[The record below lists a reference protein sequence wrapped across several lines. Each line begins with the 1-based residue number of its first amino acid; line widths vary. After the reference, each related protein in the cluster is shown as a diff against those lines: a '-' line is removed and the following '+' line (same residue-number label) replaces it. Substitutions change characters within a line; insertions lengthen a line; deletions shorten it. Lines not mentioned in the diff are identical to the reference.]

1 LFLKLNIN
9 KECNFIKNKFNE
21 LKKAK
26 IEFEQIIVYHNK
38 LKLNNLNQLL
48 DLFKLALGYE
58 QSNLAKLLEQQ
69 NDKTSNDFKL
79 FLQDNIYKLEQNN
92 YTVELNEINSMINDE
107 YQMLLRQIEQ
117 ADIYNKQIEN
127 LEIEINNINKQIEN
141 YEKDKQIILQLNFN
155 KNKISELKSWKIKY
169 KIICEE
175 LSDLKYKLENING
188 FEYNVEIYK
197 QINSLKNQIQIITQN
212 IINTNNDFAN
222 NNNEYKQLKANK
234 QNYIKF
240 IEQIIGYNSLINIYE
255 NIIKITGPKGI
266 PRQITTNRRYG

>member
-117 ADIYNKQIEN
+117 ADIYNKQIE
-127 LEIEINNINKQIEN
+127 INNINKQIEN
-141 YEKDKQIILQLNFN
+141 YEKDKQI
-155 KNKISELKSWKIKY
+155 
-169 KIICEE
+169 
-175 LSDLKYKLENING
+175 
-188 FEYNVEIYK
+188 
-197 QINSLKNQIQIITQN
+197 
-212 IINTNNDFAN
+212 
-222 NNNEYKQLKANK
+222 
-234 QNYIKF
+234 
-240 IEQIIGYNSLINIYE
+240 
-255 NIIKITGPKGI
+255 
-266 PRQITTNRRYG
+266 